1 MGIEDIEMDD
11 GNPQKLARLCM
22 RSAFAGAGPRL
33 RLRLAV
39 RQLKERLIPDQ
50 GSQNYQLIN
59 TS

>member
-1 MGIEDIEMDD
+1 MRIEDVEMDD

-22 RSAFAGAGPRL
+22 RSAFAGAGPKSRL
-33 RLRLAV
+33 RPAV

-59 TS
+59 TA